1 MHFLLLTN
9 YSNYVVFDEALT
21 LLDRL
26 KKTIAKTTKG
36 VTSLKQS
43 LENLLFKML
52 HLILS
57 ILLAAPSSMKLLLV
71 KSTAYPRIYP
81 SNFDVR

>member
-9 YSNYVVFDEALT
+9 YLNYFVFDEALT
-21 LLDRL
+21 LLDRF
-26 KKTIAKTTKG
+26 KKTIAKATKG

-52 HLILS
+52 HLIS
-57 ILLAAPSSMKLLLV
+57 STLLAAPSSIKLLLV
-71 KSTAYPRIYP
+71 KLIACPGIYP

>member
-9 YSNYVVFDEALT
+9 YSNYIVFDEALT

-43 LENLLFKML
+43 LENLLFKMS
-52 HLILS
+52 HLISS
-57 ILLAAPSSMKLLLV
+57 ILLAAPSQ
-71 KSTAYPRIYP
+71 
-81 SNFDVR
+81 